1 MKRFRR
7 ISGCVLTVALMLSVN
22 DATRASEPFRLVE
35 DDVVVFLGGTN
46 MLYLQEAGYLEA
58 MLTRA
63 FVESRP
69 KFRDFTWE
77 ADTVFR
83 QGTVI
88 ER

>member
-1 MKRFRR
+1 
-7 ISGCVLTVALMLSVN
+7 MLSVN

-77 ADTVFR
+77 ADTQMPRIAPTLLINTYENDIWR
-83 QGTVI
+83 QSTY
-88 ER
+88 